1 VYWDK
6 QKDIWMDDKENEHLG
21 EYVFMVQIVPNNG
34 TYMSHVTNVHVKVKL
49 DEKHSVT
56 SGNARIIIS
65 NLKTLTGIMT
75 HQRV

>member
-1 VYWDK
+1 
-6 QKDIWMDDKENEHLG
+6 MDDKENEHLD

-34 TYMSHVTNVHVKVKL
+34 TYMSHVTDVPVKVAL

-56 SGNARIIIS
+56 SGNTRIIVS
-65 NLKTLTGIMT
+65 NPKTLMGIMT